1 MFVSIIIPVYNC
13 EKYLADCLDSCVNQ
27 DLAANEYEILC
38 INDGSTD
45 SSLDILNDY
54 ADKYSNIKVFS
65 QENKGVSAARNVGL
79 DNAKGDYIMFV
90 DGDDLIRANI
100 LNTIKKAVLK
110 TGCKRLLMDG
120 YICYSDTAELFKTT
134 PIAPN
139 YSKVYFND
147 LLWLCVFDRKTIEQ
161 NHIRF
166 IEGIANSE
174 DVLFVLDFKNI
185 CNECYEL
192 SEAFYFYRRH
202 SNSAV
207 DRNNTENLKKMIRS
221 YIKLVVL
228 CKTRME
234 DPQYNA
240 KLNYE
245 FWNRHMAYILRY
257 ISELPYNERRVVL
270 SELKAS
276 KPYLPVNKTNRNRID
291 KSIIRSI
298 RRSNTLRRI
307 EVANYAN
314 HIGAH
319 LISARRKLEDTALGY
334 IIKHPRRVIKN
345 PIGFIKTM
353 KNNNKRRKEAN

>member
-13 EKYLADCLDSCVNQ
+13 EKYLADCLDSCVKQ
-27 DLAANEYEILC
+27 DLTADDYEILC
-38 INDGSTD
+38 INDGSID
-45 SSLDILNDY
+45 SSLEILNDY
-54 ADKYSNIKVFS
+54 ANRYSNIKVFS

-90 DGDDLIRANI
+90 DGDDLIRVNI
-100 LNTIKKAVLK
+100 LKTIKNAVLK

-120 YICYSDTAELFKTT
+120 YIGDSDTAELFKTT

-147 LLWLCVFDRKTIEQ
+147 LLWLCVFERRIIEQ

-174 DVLFVLDFKNI
+174 DVLFVMDFKNV
-185 CNECYEL
+185 CSDCYEL

-228 CKTRME
+228 CKERMN
-234 DPQYNA
+234 DLQYNQE
-240 KLNYE
+240 LNYG
-245 FWNRHMAYILRY
+245 FWNRHMAYLMRY
-257 ISELPYNERRVVL
+257 ISELPYAERRVVL
-270 SELKAS
+270 SELKAA
-276 KPYLPVNKTNRNRID
+276 KPYLPVNKSTSKNLG
-291 KSIIRSI
+291 KSLKNSI
-298 RRSNTLRRI
+298 RRSNILRRI
-307 EVANYAN
+307 EVAIYAN
-314 HIGAH
+314 RIGAH
-319 LISARRKLEDTALGY
+319 LISIRRKLEDTALGY
-334 IIKHPRRVIKN
+334 IIKHPRRFLKN
-345 PIGFIKTM
+345 PVGFIKSR
-353 KNNNKRRKEAN
+353 KKKKRR